1 LRALAAAARESAR
14 LSTGTGPDSADVAV
28 MRRLLWI
35 SLAAN
40 MIGLVAAI
48 ALATHGRQIARAIL
62 LQPIRERLV
71 SFFEASPVRPGDVVF
86 LGDSLTDGAR
96 WEELFP
102 GLAVRNRGVPG
113 DTTAD
118 VLARLDQVTSGK
130 PAQVLLMI
138 GTNDLGFGA
147 SVEATATRYEAILA
161 ALRRDAPATRIAVL
175 SVLPRSASDS
185 VRIEALNRAIRELAR
200 SQGAQWIDL
209 DPAFLAPDGSIR
221 DDLSNDELH
230 LTGAGYLEWRR
241 RISPYVECRAEQ
253 PCTDCCAGTDAAA
266 PRSRED

>member
-1 LRALAAAARESAR
+1 LR
-14 LSTGTGPDSADVAV
+14 G
-28 MRRLLWI
+28 RRLLWI
-35 SLAAN
+35 SLALNAV
-40 MIGLVAAI
+40 GLLAAI
-48 ALATHGRQIARAIL
+48 ALLAYGRQIARAVL
-62 LQPIRERLV
+62 LQPARERLV
-71 SFFEASPVRPGDVVF
+71 SFFEASPVRPGDVVL

-118 VLARLDQVTSGK
+118 VLARLDQVTSRK

-147 SVEATATRYEAILA
+147 SVDATAERYGAILA
-161 ALRRDAPATRIAVL
+161 RLRRDAPATRVAVL
-175 SVLPRSASDS
+175 SVLPRRAAE
-185 VRIEALNRAIRELAR
+185 RAHIEALNHALEGLAR
-200 SQGAQWIDL
+200 SHGAEWVEL
-209 DPAFLAPDGSIR
+209 YPAFVAPDGSIR

-241 RISPYVECRAEQ
+241 LIAPYVECRSEQ
-253 PCTDCCAGTDAAA
+253 SCTDCCAASGADPA
-266 PRSRED
+266 PAGG